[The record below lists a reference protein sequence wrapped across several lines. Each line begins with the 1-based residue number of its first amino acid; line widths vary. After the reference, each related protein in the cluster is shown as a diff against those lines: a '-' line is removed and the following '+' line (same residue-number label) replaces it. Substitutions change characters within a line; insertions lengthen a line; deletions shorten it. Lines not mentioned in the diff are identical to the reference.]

1 MGHISAQDV
10 LQLDHVRGR
19 FDIVEV
25 QLGDPVDVLED
36 PRELAR
42 HPLDLPLGEAEAGQ
56 LRHVQYLLSLDHG
69 GRF

>member
-1 MGHISAQDV
+1 MRHVGPQHV

-19 FDIVEV
+19 LYVVEV
-25 QLGDPVDVLED
+25 ELGDPVDVLED
-36 PRELAR
+36 PRKLPGHR
-42 HPLDLPLGEAEAGQ
+42 LDLLLGEAEAGQ